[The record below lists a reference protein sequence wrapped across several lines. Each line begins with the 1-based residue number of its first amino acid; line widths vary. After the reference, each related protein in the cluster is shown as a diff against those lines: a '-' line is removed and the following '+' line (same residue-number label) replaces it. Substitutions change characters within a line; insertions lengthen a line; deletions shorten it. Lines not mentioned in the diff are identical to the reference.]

1 VLEEVLEVLA
11 RVLVLMLREALKA
24 AVAQEV
30 MQMAERLC
38 RLDKM
43 RLQIPAVAEVAVVAL
58 EMVLTELVVR
68 VRVDQDLL
76 LLNGH
81 KGLIWKPKFIVCME

>member
-11 RVLVLMLREALKA
+11 RILVLMLREALRA

-43 RLQIPAVAEVAVVAL
+43 RLQIPAVVEAVVEAL
-58 EMVLTELVVR
+58 EMVLSELVVR
-68 VRVDQDLL
+68 VRVDQDSL

-81 KGLIWKPKFIVCME
+81 KGLIWKPKFIVCMA